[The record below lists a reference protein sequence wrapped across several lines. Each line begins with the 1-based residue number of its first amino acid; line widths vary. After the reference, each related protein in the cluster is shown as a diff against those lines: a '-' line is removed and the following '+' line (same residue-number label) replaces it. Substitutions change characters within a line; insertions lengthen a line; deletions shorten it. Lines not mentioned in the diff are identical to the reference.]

1 LPTNSDSAHQTSMQ
15 QNREHLLFLT
25 LVHPDFLPPVYATA
39 QSLRDEGYSIEIV
52 TFDSFTP
59 ADVELGDNIK
69 VTPLGKHHNVPLKAR
84 MALRSKFKAYA
95 QQQLKSR
102 RVKAI
107 VAFCPFSFNTA
118 ISIKGNVPVI
128 YYTMEISDYTVANF
142 KRSPL
147 STMSHYKAMHSLNEA
162 ALVATP
168 SFQRSAWL
176 AGRVHLDFMPE
187 TILNT
192 AYTGGKQDAGNNR
205 EVLKN
210 ILPESVFNKKMLLY
224 TGAVNDRL
232 CIREL
237 VEAFVVAGQ
246 DDQVLVVTGFK
257 DNAYC
262 NGIRQFV
269 ATARNKENIFL
280 LPYVTREE
288 MLALQTTA
296 DIGACLM
303 KEIPGMIASKMLAPN
318 KTGEYLAKGLYILGV
333 SNFYMDM
340 FGQAGVG
347 TLAATPSVTDIAE
360 AISKSFL
367 AIRNPG
373 IKDAIEAY
381 VSGYFCMQVQSEP
394 IKRALK
400 RL

>member
-1 LPTNSDSAHQTSMQ
+1 MQ

-59 ADVELGDNIK
+59 ADVDLGDHVK

-95 QQQLKSR
+95 QQQLKSN

-107 VAFCPFSFNTA
+107 IAFCPFSFNTA
-118 ISIKGNVPVI
+118 IAIKGTVPVI

-176 AGRVHLDFMPE
+176 AGRAHLDFMPE

-192 AYTGGKQDAGNNR
+192 AYTGGKQATADNR
-205 EVLKN
+205 DILKN
-210 ILPESVFNKKMLLY
+210 ILPAEAFSKKMLLY

-246 DDQVLVVTGFK
+246 ADQVLVVTGFK

-262 NGIRQFV
+262 NGIRQVV
-269 ATARNKENIFL
+269 ATAGNKNNIFL

-288 MLALQTTA
+288 MLALQATA

-340 FGQAGVG
+340 FGRAGVG
-347 TLAATPSVTDIAE
+347 TLADTPSVTDIAE
-360 AISKSFL
+360 AIRKAFV
-367 AIRNPG
+367 AIHDPG
-373 IKDAIEAY
+373 ITDTIAAY
-381 VSGYFCMQVQSEP
+381 VSDYFCMQVQSLP
-394 IKRALK
+394 IKQALK
-400 RL
+400 KMG